1 MTPPFTETAAGP
13 AGHDEARSAVRAEF
27 SSREQ
32 ALLDAW
38 DRDHQPSHITDA
50 FVEQL
55 LAAYE
60 ASDHPPIHELEA
72 ADEALCVE
80 MAAAAEAES
89 RGDAG
94 EFRELAAQHE
104 THLYRM
110 ALRLSGDRETAKD
123 LAQETLTRA
132 WSRFG
137 QFESGTN
144 ARAWLVTILTRVYL
158 DGAKH
163 ARVVSRA
170 EPALDAAARTDGDA
184 VPGIADREL
193 WAAVDA
199 LEPDLRSVVV
209 CCYLQQKSYKAIADE
224 LRLPIGTIGTR
235 LMRAR
240 ARLRTLLDVRDADDR

>member
-1 MTPPFTETAAGP
+1 MTQPPTDTGAHHQD
-13 AGHDEARSAVRAEF
+13 HDDARDAVRAEF
-27 SSREQ
+27 SSRHQ

-38 DRDHQPSHITDA
+38 DRDNRPSHITDA

-55 LAAYE
+55 LAAYDAAE
-60 ASDHPPIHELEA
+60 HPSIHELEA
-72 ADEALCVE
+72 ADEALCAE

-89 RGDAG
+89 KGDAG
-94 EFRELAAQHE
+94 EFREITAQHE
-104 THLYRM
+104 AHLYRM
-110 ALRLSGDRETAKD
+110 ALRLSGDREAAKD

-137 QFESGTN
+137 QFERGTN
-144 ARAWLVTILTRVYL
+144 ARAWLVTILTRLYL

-170 EPALDAAARTDGDA
+170 EPALDAAARVDDDA
-184 VPGIADREL
+184 LPSIADREL

-199 LEPDLRSVVV
+199 LEPELRGLVVR
-209 CCYLQQKSYKAIADE
+209 CYLQQKSYKAIADE
-224 LRLPIGTIGTR
+224 LQLPIGTIGTR

-240 ARLRTLLDVRDADDR
+240 ARLRTLLAR